1 MNVKYIYI
9 FKDIAINVFMFLR
22 IMCYVL
28 EDLEIMFSM
37 KKQTVIILCLV
48 QCKNEE
54 ATEEVNKFKP
64 SERRPF

>member
-1 MNVKYIYI
+1 MLNIYI
-9 FKDIAINVFMFLR
+9 FLKILLSMFLFLR

-28 EDLEIMFSM
+28 EDLEIMFST

-48 QCKNEE
+48 QCTNEE
-54 ATEEVNKFKP
+54 ATEDVSKFKP

>member
-1 MNVKYIYI
+1 
-9 FKDIAINVFMFLR
+9 
-22 IMCYVL
+22 MCYVL

>member
-1 MNVKYIYI
+1 M
-9 FKDIAINVFMFLR
+9 FFMFLR

-28 EDLEIMFSM
+28 KDLEIMFSM

-48 QCKNEE
+48 QCTNEE
-54 ATEEVNKFKP
+54 ATEDVSKFKP

>member
-1 MNVKYIYI
+1 M
-9 FKDIAINVFMFLR
+9 FLFLR

-28 EDLEIMFSM
+28 EDLEIMFST
-37 KKQTVIILCLV
+37 KKQTVTILCLG

-54 ATEEVNKFKP
+54 ATEEVSKFKP